1 MPISAIVFCRKDEI
15 DKVRLISERLQSG
28 NLITVIGDYP
38 FSVILLVPTIIA
50 KILLNSVSTI
60 TQELFNLLQQGKGIL
75 ILSLRLNERC
85 SRLLNKI
92 KLRILRTMFKIMS
105 IFVPE
110 AKPYLEHL
118 NMIVLRSDK
127 LDMIVDALKN
137 VTNIGSLDIS
147 TNACISLNVT
157 DDTVD
162 NVGVRDFIEQIRS
175 YLQFADYRL
184 LKFPCVGL
192 IGTFVNIGSLAALMN
207 LGVPVHVA
215 GALAIE
221 LSVLN
226 NFTLHELW
234 TFRRK
239 SVSRRFRDIVVR
251 YFKFNF
257 ACLLGIIVNYALL
270 LLLHMMLGVQYVIAD
285 LIGIVCGSVVN
296 YLYSDNFVWSVKKVT
311 RR

>member
-1 MPISAIVFCRKDEI
+1 MPISAIVFCRRDEV
-15 DKVRLISERLQSG
+15 DKIRTLFEKLQNS
-28 NLITVIGDYP
+28 NFITIIGDYP

-60 TQELFNLLQQGKGIL
+60 AQELFNLLQQGKDVL
-75 ILSLRLNERC
+75 VLSLRLNERC

-92 KLRILRTMFKIMS
+92 KLRILKTMFKIMS

-118 NMIVLRSDK
+118 NMIVLKGDK
-127 LDMIVDALKN
+127 LSAIVDSLHN
-137 VTNIGSLDIS
+137 VSNIGNLGLS
-147 TNACISLNVT
+147 TNVSISLNVT
-157 DDTVD
+157 DDTVN
-162 NVGVRDFIEQIRS
+162 NVGVKDFIEQIKS

-192 IGTFVNIGSLAALMN
+192 IGTFVNVGSLVALTS

-239 SVSRRFRDIVVR
+239 RVSRKFRDIVVR

-257 ACLLGIIVNYALL
+257 ACLLGIIVNYAML
-270 LLLHMMLGVQYVIAD
+270 LLLHAMFGVQYALAD
-285 LIGIVCGSVVN
+285 LIGIVCGSIVN
-296 YLYSDNFVWSVKKVT
+296 YLFSDNFVWSVKKIT
-311 RR
+311 GR